1 MRHSPHLRSRELCP
15 SALGWSI
22 YIICLFLCMRHCL
35 YLPYLLIYSIAYLYQ
50 DGFMGIY
57 FILWVIIQ
65 CHSILLFKLSSVGLG
80 DHFYLSPVSLWHNL
94 IIMGFF
100 FSLLFLSTT
109 NALGSSCIFPVPVF
123 KSIISSRCPAP
134 SYWRIVLES
143 KIWKLI
149 VFLQRNLNC
158 IG

>member
-1 MRHSPHLRSRELCP
+1 MSLSFRMKYLHHLFVFMHETLSLSPLFINLFNCLSI
-15 SALGWSI
+15 SGWI
-22 YIICLFLCMRHCL
+22 
-35 YLPYLLIYSIAYLYQ
+35 
-50 DGFMGIY
+50 MGIY

-80 DHFYLSPVSLWHNL
+80 DLFYLSSVSLWHNL

-149 VFLQRNLNC
+149 VYLQRNLNC